1 MDADNGYSTG
11 YVYGRTDNVSVQM
24 AEKLIAASFL

>member
-1 MDADNGYSTG
+1 MATAPAMST
-11 YVYGRTDNVSVQM
+11 VEQINVSVQL